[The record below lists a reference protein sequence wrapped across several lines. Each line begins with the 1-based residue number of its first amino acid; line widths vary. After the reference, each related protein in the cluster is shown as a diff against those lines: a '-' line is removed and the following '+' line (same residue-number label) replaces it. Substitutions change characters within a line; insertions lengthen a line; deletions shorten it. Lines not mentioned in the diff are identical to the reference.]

1 MEKKEPFG
9 YHYAKTFDI
18 GDIVA
23 WSTWCGN
30 NNHYIDHTGILISL
44 DVEIIGDRAVSMAKV
59 TSINESK
66 EIEIFTINLKV
77 ISKAKTTD

>member
-9 YHYAKTFDI
+9 SQYAKTFDI

-30 NNHYIDHTGILISL
+30 KNCYIDHTGILISL
-44 DVEIIGDRAVSMAKV
+44 EVEIIGDREVSMAKV

-77 ISKAKTTD
+77 VSKAKMTD

>member
-1 MEKKEPFG
+1 MEKKEAFG
-9 YHYAKTFDI
+9 SQYAETFDV

-23 WSTWCGN
+23 WSTWCSN
-30 NNHYIDHTGILISL
+30 SNSYIDHTGILISIN
-44 DVEIIGDRAVSMAKV
+44 DEIIGDRAVSMAKV

-66 EIEIFTINLKV
+66 EIDIFTINLKV